1 MSTLWLVNTRSGDGA
16 PANNFLGK
24 AKLALAQ
31 SLQMDSDVE
40 AHLNR
45 FHWAGVHT
53 TAKTEYL
60 CKKGKGPDKDGYSL
74 VLAICF
80 SGKMFDSL

>member
-1 MSTLWLVNTRSGDGA
+1 MVDL
-16 PANNFLGK
+16 
-24 AKLALAQ
+24 
-31 SLQMDSDVE
+31 DVE
-40 AHLNR
+40 ARLNG

-60 CKKGKGPDKDGYSL
+60 CLKGRGPDKDGYSL
-74 VLAICF
+74 VLANCF